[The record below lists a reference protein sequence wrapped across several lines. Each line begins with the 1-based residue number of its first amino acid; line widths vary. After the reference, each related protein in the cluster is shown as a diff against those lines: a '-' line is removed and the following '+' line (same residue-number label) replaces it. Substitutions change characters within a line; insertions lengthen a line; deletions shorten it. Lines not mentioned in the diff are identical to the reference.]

1 MKDQDLSKVSV
12 SSYTIDKEDEK
23 ELITKLHMVMDYFSN
38 EFMRLENFLEKYL
51 PLKVQNQISSTLNYT
66 IEKKN

>member
-1 MKDQDLSKVSV
+1 M
-12 SSYTIDKEDEK
+12 
-23 ELITKLHMVMDYFSN
+23 TKLHMVMDYFSN

>member
-23 ELITKLHMVMDYFSN
+23 ELMTKLHMVMDYFSN

>member
-1 MKDQDLSKVSV
+1 M

-23 ELITKLHMVMDYFSN
+23 ELMTKLHMVMDYFSN

>member
-12 SSYTIDKEDEK
+12 SSYTIDKEYEK
-23 ELITKLHMVMDYFSN
+23 ELMTKLHMVMDYFSN